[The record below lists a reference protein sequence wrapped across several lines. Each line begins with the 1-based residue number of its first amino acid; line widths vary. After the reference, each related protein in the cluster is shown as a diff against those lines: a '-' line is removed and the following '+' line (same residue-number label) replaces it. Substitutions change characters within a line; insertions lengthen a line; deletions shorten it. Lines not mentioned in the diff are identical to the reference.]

1 LTNLMLWPTK
11 YGEMD
16 AKVVFDV
23 WQPTFSLN
31 KIMHLSGKLRL
42 CNVAKMRSKEV
53 RTSATRGC

>member
-1 LTNLMLWPTK
+1 
-11 YGEMD
+11 
-16 AKVVFDV
+16 V

-31 KIMHLSGKLRL
+31 KIMHSSGKWRL